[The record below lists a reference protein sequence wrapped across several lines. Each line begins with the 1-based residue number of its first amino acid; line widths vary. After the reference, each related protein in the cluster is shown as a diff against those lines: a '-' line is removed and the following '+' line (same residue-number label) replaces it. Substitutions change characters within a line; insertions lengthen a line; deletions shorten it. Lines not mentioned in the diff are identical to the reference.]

1 MIQQIS
7 WNYERTAFRQ
17 VWRLSWLN
25 KEPILAVPTLNIL
38 IMDADNQ
45 GISWL
50 PKNPRPSFSSDNQ

>member
-45 GISWL
+45 GIS
-50 PKNPRPSFSSDNQ
+50 